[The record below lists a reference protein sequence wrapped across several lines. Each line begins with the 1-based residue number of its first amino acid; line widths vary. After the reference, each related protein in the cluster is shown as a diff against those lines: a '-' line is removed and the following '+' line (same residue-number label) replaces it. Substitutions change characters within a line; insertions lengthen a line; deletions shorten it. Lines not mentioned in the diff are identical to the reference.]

1 MNFNKI
7 RLLDTQDKIY
17 FQDGIRE
24 FYHTI
29 QRDKTIK
36 VDRETV
42 SNKRLKSYLVRKL
55 ILMPKLFKLK
65 LNLWDNKKINFAAL
79 ISGDFGALIPYAFFS
94 KQNFLYMHD
103 VWPRFQYW
111 IFPLLDF
118 FNVKYVFFSSKQVW
132 MDHIRKYPKNKCKS
146 MWLPEGIDADE
157 YAFKPL
163 HQKKI
168 DVLEFGRRYEKY
180 HLLIRDGLAAHQK
193 QHIYRRNNAELLFQ
207 YKTELIAALSEAK
220 IVICI
225 PSDVTHPE
233 RAEYISSM
241 TLRYLQ
247 AMASK
252 CLIVGI
258 TPFDMSELFDY
269 KAIVEIDMENA
280 AKQLLEILENYET
293 YLPIV
298 ERNYLEVRNNHQWL
312 NRWEIIKQKIINV
325 E

>member
-1 MNFNKI
+1 MSFNKI

-29 QRDKTIK
+29 ERDKSIQ
-36 VDRETV
+36 VDRKTV

-55 ILMPKLFKLK
+55 ILIPSLFKLK
-65 LNLWDNKKINFAAL
+65 LRLMDNKMINFSAL

-94 KQNFLYMHD
+94 RQNFIYMHD

-111 IFPLLDF
+111 IFPLLDL
-118 FNVKYVFFSSKQVW
+118 FNVKYVFFSAKQVW
-132 MDHIRKYPKNKCKS
+132 MDHIRKYPASRCKS

-157 YAFKPL
+157 YTSKPP

-168 DVLEFGRRYEKY
+168 DVLEFGRRYESY
-180 HLLIRDGLAAHQK
+180 HLLIKDELATQGK
-193 QHIYRRNNAELLFQ
+193 QHIFKRNGATMLFQ
-207 YKTELIAALSEAK
+207 HKTDLIAALSDAK
-220 IVICI
+220 IVICV

-258 TPFDMSELFDY
+258 TPFDMHELFTY
-269 KAIVEIDMENA
+269 QAIIEIDMNNA
-280 AKQLLEILENYET
+280 AKQLLEILENYDT
-293 YLPIV
+293 YLPLI
-298 ERNYLEVRNNHQWL
+298 EKNYLEVRKNHQWL
-312 NRWEIIKQKIINV
+312 NRWEIIKQKIIEV
-325 E
+325 